1 MRTAM
6 RGYYAPLCTLLALSL
21 SGCDATIELTK
32 APFEATTH
40 LTDGTTAA
48 SSEFT
53 QPLKEFTSS
62 TTPGSWFI
70 GDNPAK
76 ARQKVEIFA
85 AYTHENLRS
94 DIAQGHGEYLV
105 SLASLAGVPQERQSA
120 FQLHM
125 RNNYASMFDDAIS
138 PRESTLRI
146 VGAAWSEGY
155 GRE

>member
-1 MRTAM
+1 M
-6 RGYYAPLCTLLALSL
+6 LLVLSL

-32 APFEATTH
+32 APFDATTDLSH
-40 LTDGTTAA
+40 GTTAA

-53 QPLKEFTSS
+53 QPLKELTSS
-62 TTPGSWFI
+62 TTPGSWFT

-94 DIAQGHGEYLV
+94 DIARGNGEYLV
-105 SLASLAGVPQERQSA
+105 SLASLAGVPQERQSE

-125 RNNYASMFDDAIS
+125 RNAYASMFDEAIS
-138 PRESTLRI
+138 PRESTHRI

-155 GRE
+155 GKE